1 MECATTL
8 TTSIPYPSLNL
19 SRAPYSSCT
28 SHLSHP
34 TRIPPFPTPPLPHL
48 GTRRFV
54 DHVEFEEAVGAL
66 FPEGVDGTEVGNMY
80 DRVMAVADDNADGTA
95 AYDAAAVA
103 FSSVMMEY
111 IGREVERATPARRK
125 SVLVQQRLSVGD
137 IVDIVDVIDV
147 IDVIDSTA
155 AETKSDAQPSE
166 MGVGAGV
173 GGAVGAGVGGASDVA
188 LFCQKQRRSSIARR
202 LSIAKTS

>member
-1 MECATTL
+1 M
-8 TTSIPYPSLNL
+8 
-19 SRAPYSSCT
+19 
-28 SHLSHP
+28 
-34 TRIPPFPTPPLPHL
+34 
-48 GTRRFV
+48 

-66 FPEGVDGTEVGNMY
+66 FPEGVDGTEAGNMY

-137 IVDIVDVIDV
+137 IVDIVDVIDIIDVIDV

-155 AETKSDAQPSE
+155 AETKSDAPPPE

-202 LSIAKTS
+202 LSVAKTS